1 MKDPHSNKT
10 VGWVEEKNRSLSA
23 FEKRMDILIFITHAT
38 EPVTVKKL
46 MDCVLDAQR
55 ITIRACLQDLIASG
69 YVEKATIY
77 TYIPTVKAKQLF
89 GAAA

>member
-1 MKDPHSNKT
+1 MSTDKN
-10 VGWVEEKNRSLSA
+10 WLNEQNRSLSA

-55 ITIRACLQDLIASG
+55 VTIRACLQDLIASG
-69 YVEKATIY
+69 YIEKATVY
-77 TYIPTVKAKQLF
+77 TYIPTQAAKQLF
-89 GAAA
+89 KVAA